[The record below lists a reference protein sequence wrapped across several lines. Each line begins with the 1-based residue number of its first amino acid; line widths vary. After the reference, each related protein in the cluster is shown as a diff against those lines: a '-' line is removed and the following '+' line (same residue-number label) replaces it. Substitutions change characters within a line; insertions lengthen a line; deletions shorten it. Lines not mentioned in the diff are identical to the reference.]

1 MYPAEGSHP
10 PYYTKFFALVP
21 EKNVMDALS
30 NNISFVSDFIKSIP
44 PEMGDYA
51 YDTGKWTIKQVIQHI
66 IDCERIICYRALH
79 IARKDKQ
86 ALLFFNE
93 NEYAQVADVKDLT
106 LTDLLND
113 FTAVRNSTI
122 SLFKHLKDS
131 DLIQSGVIG
140 NYQST
145 PLSIGFFLPGH
156 ANHHLNTIKER
167 YLKLT

>member
-1 MYPAEGSHP
+1 MYPAESSYP
-10 PYYTKFFALVP
+10 PYYTKFLALVP
-21 EKNVMDALS
+21 EKNLLDALT
-30 NNISFVSDFIKSIP
+30 NNLNEVSKFILSIP
-44 PEMGDYA
+44 GEKADYA
-51 YDTGKWTIKQVIQHI
+51 YDSGKWTIKQVIQHI
-66 IDCERIICYRALH
+66 IDCERILSYRSLH

-113 FTAVRNSTI
+113 FKAVRNSTI

>member
-1 MYPAEGSHP
+1 MYPAESSYP
-10 PYYTKFFALVP
+10 PYYTKFLALVP
-21 EKNVMDALS
+21 EKNITDALS
-30 NNISFVSDFIKSIP
+30 NNLNDVSEFIKSIQ
-44 PEMGDYA
+44 PEKADYA
-51 YDTGKWTIKQVIQHI
+51 YDSGKWTIKQVIQHI
-66 IDCERIICYRALH
+66 IDCERILSYRALH

-106 LTDLLND
+106 LADLLND

-122 SLFKHLKDS
+122 SLFKHLKDT
-131 DLIQSGVIG
+131 DLIESGVIG

-145 PLSIGFFLPGH
+145 PLSIGFFLPGL